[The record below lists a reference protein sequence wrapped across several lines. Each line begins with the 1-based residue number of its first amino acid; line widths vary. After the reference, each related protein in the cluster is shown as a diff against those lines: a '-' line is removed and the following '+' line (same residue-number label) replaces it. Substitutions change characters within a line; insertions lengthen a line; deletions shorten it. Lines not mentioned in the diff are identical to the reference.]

1 LLSETLSFLSGHGSV
16 RRLANGEREKLASKI
31 STLGKFYVF
40 GSNGR
45 ANFCKIKFDKVWDP
59 AYTQN
64 MINLELRK
72 LGLKEKEVNVY
83 LAALELG
90 FNSVQ
95 NIAQKADI
103 SRPTAYEIIK
113 ELIAKGLMKEVK
125 RQGAIQG
132 ERTFFAAESPDN
144 LLGLLRVQKREIEE
158 KEREFVRI
166 ISALRAKYNIAGQ
179 SEIRSF
185 TGKNELEVLL
195 DDFSQSQTA
204 NIYFI
209 CADQNILKHWH
220 DKLSE
225 IKKRLGEIKLK
236 EIKKDIP
243 GNLIIYDKI
252 IYLFSP
258 NKALLIENKLIV
270 ELIKSLL

>member
-1 LLSETLSFLSGHGSV
+1 
-16 RRLANGEREKLASKI
+16 
-31 STLGKFYVF
+31 
-40 GSNGR
+40 
-45 ANFCKIKFDKVWDP
+45 
-59 AYTQN
+59 

-90 FNSVQ
+90 FSSVQ
-95 NIAQKADI
+95 NIAKKAGI

-113 ELIAKGLMKEVK
+113 ELIGKGLMKEIR
-125 RQGAIQG
+125 RQGTTQG

-179 SEIRSF
+179 SEIREF
-185 TGKNELEVLL
+185 EGKNEIKVLL

-209 CADQNILKHWH
+209 GADQNNLKLWR
-220 DKLSE
+220 DKLPE

-236 EIKKDIP
+236 EIRKNIP
-243 GNLIIYDKI
+243 GTLIIYDKI
-252 IYLFSP
+252 IYLSSP
-258 NKALLIENKLIV
+258 ENALLIENKLIV

>member
-1 LLSETLSFLSGHGSV
+1 
-16 RRLANGEREKLASKI
+16 
-31 STLGKFYVF
+31 
-40 GSNGR
+40 
-45 ANFCKIKFDKVWDP
+45 
-59 AYTQN
+59 

-90 FNSVQ
+90 FSSVQ
-95 NIAQKADI
+95 NIAKKAAI
-103 SRPTAYEIIK
+103 SRPTVYEVIK
-113 ELIAKGLMKEVK
+113 ELIRKGLMKEIK
-125 RQGAIQG
+125 RQGLTQG

-144 LLGLLRVQKREIEE
+144 LLGLLRVQKREVEE

-185 TGKNELEVLL
+185 EGKNEIKILL

-209 CADQNILKHWH
+209 GTDKSAFKLWQ
-220 DKLSE
+220 DKLPE

-236 EIKKDIP
+236 EVKKDIP
-243 GNLIIYDKI
+243 GNLIIYDKL
-252 IYLFSP
+252 IYLVSSDE
-258 NKALLIENKLIV
+258 ALLIENKFVV

>member
-1 LLSETLSFLSGHGSV
+1 
-16 RRLANGEREKLASKI
+16 
-31 STLGKFYVF
+31 
-40 GSNGR
+40 
-45 ANFCKIKFDKVWDP
+45 
-59 AYTQN
+59 

-90 FNSVQ
+90 FSSVQ
-95 NIAQKADI
+95 NIAKKAAI

-113 ELIAKGLMKEVK
+113 ELTGKGLMKEVK
-125 RQGAIQG
+125 KQGTTQG

-185 TGKNELEVLL
+185 EGKNEIKVLL

-209 CADQNILKHWH
+209 GTDQNNLKAWR
-220 DKLSE
+220 DKLPE
-225 IKKRLGEIKLK
+225 IKKRLGEMKLK
-236 EIKKDIP
+236 EAPKDIL

-252 IYLFSP
+252 IYLISSDE
-258 NKALLIENKLIV
+258 ALLIENKFVV
-270 ELIKSLL
+270 ELIKSLIT

>member
-1 LLSETLSFLSGHGSV
+1 
-16 RRLANGEREKLASKI
+16 
-31 STLGKFYVF
+31 
-40 GSNGR
+40 
-45 ANFCKIKFDKVWDP
+45 
-59 AYTQN
+59 

-90 FNSVQ
+90 FSSVQ
-95 NIAQKADI
+95 NIAKKAEI

-113 ELIAKGLMKEVK
+113 ELIGKGLMKEIK
-125 RQGAIQG
+125 RQGTTQG

-179 SEIRSF
+179 SEIRGF
-185 TGKNELEVLL
+185 KGKNEIKVLL
-195 DDFSQSQTA
+195 DDFSQSQTE

-209 CADQNILKHWH
+209 GADENNLKSWH
-220 DKLSE
+220 EKLPE
-225 IKKRLGEIKLK
+225 IKKRLGGMDLK
-236 EIKKDIP
+236 EIKKDII

-252 IYLFSP
+252 IYLTSTDE
-258 NKALLIENKLIV
+258 ALLIENKLIV
-270 ELIKSLL
+270 ELIKSLIA